1 MGIYVFDT
9 EALVAALSEDARSSA
24 SHHDFGRDVIPRMVA
39 QGQRVFAYNAD
50 EEQGRDSFYWRD
62 IGVIDSYWEASM
74 ELLEDD
80 SPFDLFDRN
89 WPIYSYQPVSPPARV
104 LHQETPGSGLDRS
117 LLSPGVTISGAR
129 VDRSILSPGVRIERG
144 AEVTESVLLDGV
156 HVANVTVPQDY
167 SVGVNAERDRMRFD
181 ISPNGVV
188 VVAGITPRDD
198 LERFLSP
205 YSFEM
210 APMGAGSN

>member
-1 MGIYVFDT
+1 
-9 EALVAALSEDARSSA
+9 
-24 SHHDFGRDVIPRMVA
+24 
-39 QGQRVFAYNAD
+39 
-50 EEQGRDSFYWRD
+50 
-62 IGVIDSYWEASM
+62 
-74 ELLEDD
+74 
-80 SPFDLFDRN
+80 
-89 WPIYSYQPVSPPARV
+89 
-104 LHQETPGSGLDRS
+104 
-117 LLSPGVTISGAR
+117 

-156 HVANVTVPQDY
+156 HVGEGARIHRAIIGANVTVPQDY